1 MTDTEFRR
9 EGWRSIEAGE
19 LPRATRLVEFA
30 REPAVRQQSSWFGCW
45 ADLPPDFDVAG
56 LWWRLVE

>member
-19 LPRATRLVEFA
+19 FPPATRLVEFA

-45 ADLPPDFDVAG
+45 ADLPPDFV
-56 LWWRLVE
+56 